1 MDTAKSN
8 RDMCCAS
15 IAFIYLVSL
24 GQFIQTNSNPVNGVM
39 TDPKRGRRVQI
50 EEKKKDRSMVTG
62 GWFRKLSVGG
72 SGHRRPWKLLGL
84 AASWRPNCNTT
95 VSLSQAL
102 RPLWH
107 DHERKSTSTANAH
120 AAEEISF
127 ANLLLND
134 QVPWEAEEY
143 SSSLPSRP
151 EKVEI
156 CPISKLP
163 EGA

>member
-84 AASWRPNCNTT
+84 AASWRWKRP
-95 VSLSQAL
+95 AL
-102 RPLWH
+102 FR
-107 DHERKSTSTANAH
+107 
-120 AAEEISF
+120 
-127 ANLLLND
+127 
-134 QVPWEAEEY
+134 
-143 SSSLPSRP
+143 SSLLDDLLFNVLYC
-151 EKVEI
+151 VEGVV
-156 CPISKLP
+156 LV
-163 EGA
+163 GALCLFYLCCGCHI